1 MILMYRLTQEA
12 EKYLEQGTPERK
24 LIELLNN
31 GSIPINEAK
40 NKIDNFSIALGWAKR
55 NGWVI
60 IKNGLLKLVKKPKSF
75 EQENALRDI
84 KNNKKVDERLIK
96 ILLGRKLI
104 EEVKETVVVKARKQI
119 KKKITKLTP
128 ELIKTGLWR
137 EIDLKPYNVEVVG
150 KKIHIG
156 KRQPYNQFLSS
167 VRQKLVELGFK
178 EMTGPLIET
187 EFWNFDALY
196 QPQNHSAR
204 DWTDTYQL
212 KYPKRGSLP
221 RKKIVERVKAA
232 HENGWTT
239 GSSGW
244 GYKWDPDKAAKL
256 MPRAHGTCLSARC
269 LAHNVEIPG
278 KYFSIAR
285 CFRPDIIDATHLLEF
300 NQVEGIV
307 IDPDLTFRDLL
318 GILKMFAIEFADA
331 EKIKFYGDYYPFTE
345 PSVQLSAKHPKL
357 GWIEFGGAGIFRE
370 ELTKPLG
377 VDVPVIAWGL
387 GIDRLAMFKLGIKDI
402 RYLFAQ
408 NLKWLREKE
417 VI

>member
-1 MILMYRLTQEA
+1 M
-12 EKYLEQGTPERK
+12 
-24 LIELLNN
+24 
-31 GSIPINEAK
+31 
-40 NKIDNFSIALGWAKR
+40 
-55 NGWVI
+55 
-60 IKNGLLKLVKKPKSF
+60 
-75 EQENALRDI
+75 
-84 KNNKKVDERLIK
+84 
-96 ILLGRKLI
+96 
-104 EEVKETVVVKARKQI
+104 
-119 KKKITKLTP
+119 
-128 ELIKTGLWR
+128 
-137 EIDLKPYNVEVVG
+137 
-150 KKIHIG
+150 
-156 KRQPYNQFLSS
+156 
-167 VRQKLVELGFK
+167 
-178 EMTGPLIET
+178 
-187 EFWNFDALY
+187 
-196 QPQNHSAR
+196 
-204 DWTDTYQL
+204 
-212 KYPKRGSLP
+212 
-221 RKKIVERVKAA
+221 KAA